1 VTTANRPENTEPPG
15 PVRYNVDALAQAA
28 GTLTSTVRMYQAR
41 GLLAPPVREG
51 RQAFYGPSHLDRLRL
66 IAELQTRGYSLAAL
80 NDLFSAWEAGAA
92 LPDVLGMRASREPIV
107 LSALDLA
114 DRLGGELTVHVA
126 HKAVEAGVVRF
137 RNDGMVE
144 VPDPIFLTVGA
155 ALVAEGIPPSRIIDE
170 WVALREATYAIAA
183 RFAAVFADHLW
194 PAIAARPTALV
205 DGTDAYDRL
214 APIAQQIVTV
224 ALAESFTHVVSE
236 FVEQHR

>member
-1 VTTANRPENTEPPG
+1 VTTADRPKDAERLG
-15 PVRYNVDALAQAA
+15 PARYNVDALAQVA

-51 RQAFYGPSHLDRLRL
+51 RQAFYGPEHLDRLKL
-66 IAELQTRGYSLAAL
+66 ISDLQVRGYSLAAL
-80 NDLFSAWEAGAA
+80 NDLFAAWESGAA
-92 LPDVLGMRASREPIV
+92 LPDVLGLRATREPLV

-114 DRLGGELTVHVA
+114 DRLGGELTIDVA
-126 HKAVEAGVVRF
+126 HRAVEAGAVRF

-144 VPDPIFLTVGA
+144 VPDPIFLTIGS
-155 ALVAEGIPPSRIIDE
+155 ALVAEGIPPGRIIDE
-170 WVALREATYAIAA
+170 WVALRAATDTIAA

-194 PAIAARPTALV
+194 PILAERPTALV

-214 APIAQQIVTV
+214 APIAQQIVSV
-224 ALAESFTHVVSE
+224 ALAESFTHVVAE